1 MSEQITNLG
10 WEGIIP
16 HLLKAQQA
24 IESVDKSSRND
35 YNSFNYTSAE
45 TMITD
50 CRVALHKQG
59 LLVTRN
65 GWRIINE
72 PDATPV
78 VEAVYVLAHKDGHSV
93 VCATQYPILAKKGM
107 PEDKALNAS
116 LTTGLNYFLR
126 DLLLVPRVE
135 VEVCSRP
142 DAMTNGGGGGVRKT
156 RKPTSSSPKADH
168 KSRFL
173 TLVGQW
179 INRDIS
185 EKIVAETCINILNI
199 HGLPTDGK
207 ATNSQFSDMCNWV
220 SEQMDNK
227 VDPADVIQQ
236 GE

>member
-16 HLLKAQQA
+16 HLLKAQQS

-35 YNSFNYTSAE
+35 FNNFNYASAE
-45 TMITD
+45 TMIID
-50 CRVALHKQG
+50 CRAALHKHG
-59 LLVTRN
+59 LVVTRN
-65 GWRIINE
+65 GWRVINE
-72 PDATPV
+72 PDATPL
-78 VEAVYVLAHKDGHSV
+78 VEAVYGLALKDGHSV
-93 VCATQYPILAKKGM
+93 VCATQYPIVAKKGM

-142 DAMTNGGGGGVRKT
+142 DSMTGDRGGVRKT
-156 RKPTSSSPKADH
+156 PKPSKASPKADH
-168 KSRFL
+168 KSRFM

-179 INRDIS
+179 INRDIT
-185 EKIVAETCINILNI
+185 ENVVAETCINTLKM
-199 HGLPTDGK
+199 HGLPIDGT
-207 ATNSQFSDMCNWV
+207 ATNTQFSDMCDWV
-220 SEQMDNK
+220 SEQMENK
-227 VDPADVIQQ
+227 IDPSDVIQ